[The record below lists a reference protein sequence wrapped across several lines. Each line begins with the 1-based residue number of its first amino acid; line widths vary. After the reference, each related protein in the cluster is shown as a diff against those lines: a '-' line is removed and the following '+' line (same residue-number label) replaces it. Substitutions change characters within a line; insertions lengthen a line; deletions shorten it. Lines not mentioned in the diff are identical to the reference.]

1 MRSLFRASKWLHKW
15 LGLLLLLFLAWMSL
29 TGVMM
34 NHPGLIAGF
43 TVPGWLIPPQ
53 YDYENW
59 NRNALTDLVFSP
71 SNPDVAWAAGKP
83 GVWITR
89 DGGAGFE
96 PFMEGLPTS
105 GYYRKTRDLLLV
117 EHDGRELLLAGCDGG
132 LFLRDVAEGSWREVD
147 LAQRRQGVR
156 RVITTGE
163 NVLVAT
169 DSRLFRSS
177 LPPTPDSFREVPVT
191 RDEPQARISLVR
203 LFFDLHYGKAWG
215 IVGVLLF
222 DAVGL
227 ILFFLCVSAFYTWY
241 FPWQSRRNR
250 ESRLLT
256 RPTTRRLF
264 KTMFR
269 YHLKLGI
276 WISAVLL
283 IIGGTGLF
291 MRPPL
296 LAAIVDGSI
305 PRSAYPGLL
314 PDNPWD
320 GKIRNLLY
328 DDASDTLLIDATDGV
343 WAADGDLTEPFR
355 PHELEA
361 PIFVMGAT
369 VFETD
374 ADRGYLVGSF
384 SGLFS
389 TPRGGGTSVDLI
401 TGEEVSGPA
410 SLRPGDHMVTGFFRT
425 PGGERYV
432 STFEQGLLRLRDG
445 STETP
450 FAMPPELEA
459 AGMPLWNYLF
469 EIHNGR
475 FFADV
480 LGAWHL
486 LIIPLGSLL
495 FLVITISGV
504 YDWIWLKVLRPR

>member
-117 EHDGRELLLAGCDGG
+117 EHGGRELLLAGCDGG

-147 LAQRRQGVR
+147 LAQGRQPVR
-156 RVITTGE
+156 RVVAAGE
-163 NVLVAT
+163 DVLVAT
-169 DSRLFRSS
+169 DSRLFRSP
-177 LPPTPDSFREVPVT
+177 LPPTPDSFREIPIT
-191 RDEPQARISLVR
+191 RDEPKARISLVR

-343 WAADGDLTEPFR
+343 WAADGDLSEPFR

-361 PIFVMGAT
+361 PIFVMGST
-369 VFETD
+369 VFE
-374 ADRGYLVGSF
+374 AESDRGYLVGSF

-389 TPRGGGTSVDLI
+389 APRDGGIALDLI
-401 TGEEVSGPA
+401 TGEEASGPA

-450 FAMPPELEA
+450 FAMPAELEA